1 MGALHEGHL
10 SLVKEARRSNDFV
23 VVSIY
28 VNPTQFEKGEDVGKY
43 PRSLERDTALLGDL
57 GVDHVFAPE
66 NMYGTNHVTFV
77 DPTGFDHT
85 TEGKAR
91 PGHFR
96 GVATVITKLFNIV
109 RPTNAYFGQKDAAQ
123 CALVRRIADDLD
135 TDVSIRVMDILR
147 EPEDG
152 LAMSSRNVYL
162 SGEERDVASVI
173 YRSLCAAKR
182 MYEDEF
188 RGDGGFRLDV
198 TVVQKAVMDV
208 LESEPLVSEVQ
219 YVSIDNKDTMAP
231 LLEIGSDGA
240 VVSIACKIGT
250 VRLIDN
256 IIL

>member
-1 MGALHEGHL
+1 MTINRYILCCT
-10 SLVKEARRSNDFV
+10 RRSNDFV
-23 VVSIY
+23 VASIY
-28 VNPTQFEKGEDVGKY
+28 VNPTQFGKNEDLDKY
-43 PRSLERDTALLGDL
+43 PRSLERDTALLSEL

-66 NMYGTNHVTFV
+66 NMYGKNHVTFV

-96 GVATVITKLFNIV
+96 GVATVVTKLFNIIQ
-109 RPTNAYFGQKDAAQ
+109 PTNAYFGQKDAAQ
-123 CALVRRIADDLD
+123 CVLVRRIADDLD
-135 TDVSIRVMDILR
+135 MDVSINVMDILR
-147 EPEDG
+147 DPKDG

-162 SGEERDVASVI
+162 SEKERSVASII
-173 YRSLCAAKR
+173 YQSLCAAKE
-182 MYEDEF
+182 MYEDEVL
-188 RGDGGFRLDV
+188 GDGEFRLDV
-198 TVVQKAVMDV
+198 AVVKKAVMDV
-208 LESEPLVSEVQ
+208 LKSEPMVSEIQ
-219 YVSIDNKDTMAP
+219 YVSIDSKDTMTP